1 MPFAWPVPSKKFVMI
16 EGLFNQTNY
25 VATKKMMDATTL
37 RQEALASN
45 IANVETPGYQ
55 RMDVADS
62 FKNQFSKAI
71 SEGGKEAFNNLN
83 ASLEVDSTAIA
94 RDETGNTVDLES
106 EVLQLGENQIAH
118 QLESK
123 IITGSLA
130 KLRLA
135 ITGRP

>member
-71 SEGGKEAFNNLN
+71 YKGGKEAFNNLN

>member
-1 MPFAWPVPSKKFVMI
+1 
-16 EGLFNQTNY
+16 
-25 VATKKMMDATTL
+25 
-37 RQEALASN
+37 
-45 IANVETPGYQ
+45 
-55 RMDVADS
+55 MDVAES
-62 FKNQFSKAI
+62 FEKAFSKAI
-71 SEGGKEAFNNLN
+71 SQGGKEAFSDLS

-94 RDETGNTVDLES
+94 KDETGNTVDLES

>member
-1 MPFAWPVPSKKFVMI
+1 MI

-37 RQEALASN
+37 RQEALSSN
-45 IANVETPGYQ
+45 IGNVETPGYQ
-55 RMDVADS
+55 RMDVSDN
-62 FKNQFSKAI
+62 FKKEFSKAI
-71 SEGGKEAFNNLN
+71 SQGGKEAFGDLN
-83 ASLEVDSTAIA
+83 ASLEVDLTAIA

>member
-1 MPFAWPVPSKKFVMI
+1 MI

-55 RMDVADS
+55 RMDVSDS

-71 SEGGKEAFNNLN
+71 SQGGKEAFNGLS

>member
-1 MPFAWPVPSKKFVMI
+1 MI

-55 RMDVADS
+55 RMDVSDS

-71 SEGGKEAFNNLN
+71 SQGGKEAFSGLS

>member
-1 MPFAWPVPSKKFVMI
+1 MI

-45 IANVETPGYQ
+45 IGNAETPGYQ

-62 FKNQFSKAI
+62 FKKEFSKAI
-71 SEGGKEAFNNLN
+71 SQGGKEALNGLN

>member
-1 MPFAWPVPSKKFVMI
+1 MI

-55 RMDVADS
+55 RMDVAES
-62 FKNQFSKAI
+62 FEKAFSKAI
-71 SEGGKEAFNNLN
+71 SQGGKEAFSDLS

-94 RDETGNTVDLES
+94 KDETGNTVDLES
-106 EVLQLGENQIAH
+106 EVLHLGENQIAH

-130 KLRLA
+130 KLSPA

>member
-1 MPFAWPVPSKKFVMI
+1 MI

-25 VATKKMMDATTL
+25 VATKKMMDATIL

-45 IANVETPGYQ
+45 IGNVETPGYQ
-55 RMDVADS
+55 RMDVSQD
-62 FKNQFSKAI
+62 FKGQFAKAL
-71 SEGGKEAFNNLN
+71 SEGGKDALN
-83 ASLEVDSTAIA
+83 SLQPNLEVDSTAIA
-94 RDETGNTVDLES
+94 RDESGNTVDLET
-106 EVLQLGENQIAH
+106 EVLKLSENQIAH

-123 IITGSLA
+123 IVTGALA

>member
-1 MPFAWPVPSKKFVMI
+1 MI

-71 SEGGKEAFNNLN
+71 SKGGKEAFNNLN

>member
-1 MPFAWPVPSKKFVMI
+1 MI

-62 FKNQFSKAI
+62 FKKEFSKAV
-71 SEGGKEAFNNLN
+71 SQGGKEAFSKLN

-94 RDETGNTVDLES
+94 RDETGNTVNLES

>member
-1 MPFAWPVPSKKFVMI
+1 MI

-45 IANVETPGYQ
+45 IGNVETPGYQ
-55 RMDVADS
+55 RMDVSSS
-62 FKNQFSKAI
+62 FKSEFSKAI
-71 SEGGKEAFNNLN
+71 SQGGKEALSSLN
-83 ASLEVDSTAIA
+83 ASLEVDSSAIA

>member
-1 MPFAWPVPSKKFVMI
+1 MI
-16 EGLFNQTNY
+16 EGMFNQTNY
-25 VATKKMMDATTL
+25 VATKKMMDATIL

-45 IANVETPGYQ
+45 IGNVETPGYQ
-55 RMDVADS
+55 RMDVSED
-62 FKNQFSKAI
+62 FKGQFAKAI
-71 SEGGKEAFNNLN
+71 AEGGIDSLKGLKPN
-83 ASLEVDSTAIA
+83 LEVDSTAVA

-106 EVLQLGENQIAH
+106 EVLKLSENQIAH

-123 IITGSLA
+123 IVTGALA

>member
-1 MPFAWPVPSKKFVMI
+1 MI

-55 RMDVADS
+55 RMDVSDS

-71 SEGGKEAFNNLN
+71 SQGGKEAFSGLS

-94 RDETGNTVDLES
+94 RDESGNTVDLES

-130 KLRLA
+130 KLGLA